1 MIIILY
7 KLKPNFIKCIKH
19 SIIVGICSILILF
32 HADSFAQYSP
42 EKFAIAPS
50 IKQKVYSFPLGDVQ
64 ITDELFSKP
73 KDKVH
78 AYLLKWN
85 LDSLL
90 YWHRKAA
97 GLKPKAPGHYKGWES
112 GGSNILGHYL
122 TALSLMYATT
132 KDKELLNRVNYI
144 VDELALCQQNAR
156 TGAVFNGLE
165 FEKAFDE
172 MRKGTFN
179 YRLVGPEF
187 PVVNGGNYFY
197 GIHKN
202 IAGLRDAY
210 LLANN
215 QKAKEV
221 LVRYVDWINDFVNA
235 IPTEKFQELLN
246 VEHGGMAEVIADAY
260 GITGNKTYEE
270 LSKKFVQHRIA
281 DPVAQGVDMLYP
293 QHANS
298 RIPQFVGYGRMYE
311 LMGKDA
317 DSEGEAASKFWDIV
331 IRDHTLVNGGNSEYE
346 RFGPAGQ
353 VSQRIGMSSSET
365 CNTYNMLKLSHEL
378 YERTADTKYI
388 DYYERAL
395 YNHILAS
402 VDDEGMFCYYVST
415 KPGWFKTFS
424 TPFNSNWCCV
434 GTGMENPGKYEQD
447 IYAHDDNNI
456 YVNLFISSVVNW
468 KEHGFALKQQ
478 TRFPQSDTV
487 FLKVLSVGKET
498 GIKFRRPSW
507 LNGQA
512 QISVNKKIQQVA
524 VDNGYLTISQKAK
537 KGDIIR
543 IVLPMSLR
551 VEETPDNAAIGAILY
566 GPILLAGELGRKGIE
581 NLNPHASDMWEFK
594 NNPELKDIPVLVVDK
609 QHPDTWISE
618 VKGKPLT
625 FNLQSADNKK
635 VLLRPFYTITDQRY
649 SVYWD
654 LFSNKQWQDYEG
666 YLKNYLKD
674 EVIAGDS
681 LSETS
686 HHLQSRND
694 TTENIY
700 FKTCRSAKE
709 DGQFS
714 YDLKSAKGDPSFLV
728 IKYWGGGWGPDP
740 SGLLDIYVEN
750 IKIATHDLGNKIH
763 ETTFYDLNYAI
774 PVQLTKGQEKLNVL
788 FKAKSGKT
796 ISGIFSCKLVTAQG
810 LVYKDLLKDQ

>member
-1 MIIILY
+1 MKLTIISAVCTVYILSHTNC
-7 KLKPNFIKCIKH
+7 L
-19 SIIVGICSILILF
+19 
-32 HADSFAQYSP
+32 AQYSP
-42 EKFAIAPS
+42 EKFAVTPL
-50 IKQKVYSFPLGDVQ
+50 IKPKVYSFPLGDVQ

-90 YWHRKAA
+90 YWHKKAA
-97 GLKPKAPGHYKGWES
+97 GLEPKVPGHYKGWES

-132 KDKELLNRVNYI
+132 KDQQLLNRVNYI
-144 VDELALCQQNAR
+144 VDELTLCQQHAK

-165 FEKAFDE
+165 FDTAFKE
-172 MRKGTFN
+172 MRKENFN

-187 PVVNGGNYFY
+187 PLVNGGNYFY
-197 GIHKN
+197 GVHKN

-215 QKAKEV
+215 KKAKEV
-221 LVRYVDWINDFVNA
+221 LVKYVDWINDFVNA
-235 IPTEKFQELLN
+235 IPAEKFQELLN
-246 VEHGGMAEVIADAY
+246 VEHGGMAEVIADVY
-260 GITGNKTYEE
+260 GITGNKAYAE
-270 LSKKFVQHRIA
+270 LSKKFVQHKIA
-281 DPVAQGVDMLYP
+281 DPISQGVDELYP

-317 DSEGEAASKFWDIV
+317 DSEGEAAFKFWDIV
-331 IRDHTLVNGGNSEYE
+331 TQDHTLVNGGNSEYE

-353 VSQRIGMSSSET
+353 ISKRIGMSSSET

-378 YERTADTKYI
+378 YERTGNTKYL

-402 VDDEGMFCYYVST
+402 IDNEGMFCYYVST

-424 TPFNSNWCCV
+424 TPFSSNWCCV

-456 YVNLFISSVVNW
+456 YVNLFISSAVTW
-468 KEHGFALKQQ
+468 KEHGFVLKQQ
-478 TRFPQSDTV
+478 TQFPQSDTIYLTV
-487 FLKVLSVGKET
+487 ENADKET

-507 LNGQA
+507 LSGQA
-512 QISVNKKIQQVA
+512 QIAVNNQIQQISVN
-524 VDNGYLTISQKAK
+524 NGYFTIERKAK
-537 KGDIIR
+537 KGDKIR
-543 IVLPMSLR
+543 IILPMSLR
-551 VEETPDNAAIGAILY
+551 VEETPDNPAIGAILY
-566 GPILLAGELGRKGIE
+566 GPILLAGDLGRKGIE
-581 NLNPHASDMWEFK
+581 NTDLHVSDMWDLK
-594 NNPELKDIPVLVVDK
+594 NIPELKNIPVVVADK
-609 QHPDTWISE
+609 QHPQTWISK
-618 VKGKPLT
+618 VKGQPLT
-625 FNLQSADNKK
+625 FEMKSNDNKK
-635 VLLRPFYTITDQRY
+635 VLLRPFYAINNQRY
-649 SVYWD
+649 AVYWD
-654 LFSNKQWQDYEG
+654 LFSNKQWQDYEN
-666 YLKNYLKD
+666 YKKNYLKD

-681 LSETS
+681 LSEAS
-686 HHLQSRND
+686 HHSIGKND

-700 FKTCRSAKE
+700 FKTCRYAGK
-709 DGQFS
+709 DGSFS
-714 YDLKSAKGDPSFLV
+714 YDLKAATGQPLFLV

-750 IKIATHDLGNKIH
+750 TKIAIHDLGNKMH
-763 ETTFYDLNYAI
+763 ETTFYDVNYAI
-774 PVQLTKGQEKLNVL
+774 PVQLTKGKEKVSVL
-788 FKAKSGKT
+788 FKAKSGKMT
-796 ISGIFSCKLVTAQG
+796 SGVFSCKLVTAPG
-810 LVYKDLLKDQ
+810 LAFQDLLKDQ